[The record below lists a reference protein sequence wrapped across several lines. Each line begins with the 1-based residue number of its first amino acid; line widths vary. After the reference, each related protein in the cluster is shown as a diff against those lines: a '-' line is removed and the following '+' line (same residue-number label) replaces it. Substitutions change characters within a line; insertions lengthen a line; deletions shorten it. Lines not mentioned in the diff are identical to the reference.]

1 MRKKMS
7 RVDKNERLQLVGES
21 NEKGILMRF
30 SFGDAR
36 RTEKGFMQSSF
47 EFPAAYACITDDGSI
62 QVDPDCAQEV
72 WNNIQKKEK
81 EQLGTINKFSK
92 ALAISGFIG
101 VIAMFPLLFVNN
113 YLGCLAWAIGL
124 ICLGSSIIAQLIIGF
139 GKRLKGDK
147 TFRQTCRFHA
157 AEHAAINAYNDLKR
171 APTLEEVKNYSMFA
185 YNCSIAAA
193 VGKSWTYIGLGICRL
208 LPGLWMFIPLTIFLF
223 VSIWAS
229 KNNYYFTEIGYLET
243 PTDYE
248 YNAAIEVMKKAIQ
261 NKEESEGELKEMMN
275 MAECINVVMEVIED
289 ENGNKSP
296 VISINIGG
304 PEDAQEE

>member
-30 SFGDAR
+30 FFGDAR

-47 EFPAAYACITDDGSI
+47 EFPAAYACITDDGTI

-72 WNNIQKKEK
+72 WNNIQKEEK
-81 EQLGTINKFSK
+81 ERMEAIIKLAKV
-92 ALAISGFIG
+92 LAIVGFGGI
-101 VIAMFPLLFVNN
+101 IAMFPLLFVNN

-124 ICLGSSIIAQLIIGF
+124 ICLGSSTIAQLIIGF
-139 GKRLKGDK
+139 IKRLKGDK
-147 TFRQTCRFHA
+147 DFRQSCRFHA
-157 AEHAAINAYNDLKR
+157 AEHAAINAYYDLKR

-185 YNCSIAAA
+185 YNCSIATA
-193 VGKSWTYIGLGICRL
+193 VSKSWTYIGLGICRL
-208 LPGLWMFIPLTIFLF
+208 LPGLWMFIPLTIFLL
-223 VSIWAS
+223 VTIWAS
-229 KNNYYFTEIGYLET
+229 KKNFYFTEIGCLET

-261 NKEESEGELKEMMN
+261 NKDEAEEEFRAAMS
-275 MAECINVVMEVIED
+275 MAESISVVMEVIED